1 MLKNKNS
8 IKNIDEY
15 LVNNQMMVE
24 SVGENLYLENYDEN
38 GNIINEDLIVMEE
51 DSQLDKS
58 RKK

>member
-1 MLKNKNS
+1 
-8 IKNIDEY
+8 
-15 LVNNQMMVE
+15 MMVE